1 VKGNRLQF
9 VLENR
14 VPSEASQDYFRGVLT
29 LTKGQ
34 PGKSIKS
41 YAGNALS
48 RWLLL
53 L

>member
-1 VKGNRLQF
+1 
-9 VLENR
+9 VLFR
-14 VPSEASQDYFRGVLT
+14 DGFRGVLC